1 MAEAVYVLCAI
12 TSVMCAALLYQGYR
26 GSRSRLLFWSS
37 LCFAGL
43 AINNV
48 LLLLDLTVF
57 SDVPEVDLRLWRTGL
72 AVGAIYMLI
81 HGLVGESR

>member
-12 TSVMCAALLYQGYR
+12 TSLVCAVLLGKGYR
-26 GSRSRLLFWSS
+26 DSRSRLLFWSS

-43 AINNV
+43 PLNNA
-48 LLLLDLTVF
+48 LLLADLLIG
-57 SDVPEVDLRLWRTGL
+57 PAYDLRLPRTGI
-72 AVGAIYMLI
+72 AVLSLTMMI

>member
-12 TSVMCAALLYQGYR
+12 TSLVCAVLLFKGYR
-26 GSRSRLLFWSS
+26 DSRTRLLFWSS

-43 AINNV
+43 ALNNA
-48 LLLLDLTVF
+48 LLLIDLLMG
-57 SDVPEVDLRLWRTGL
+57 PAYDLRLLRTGIAVL
-72 AVGAIYMLI
+72 ALTMMI

>member
-1 MAEAVYVLCAI
+1 MAEAVYILCAI
-12 TSVMCAALLYQGYR
+12 TSLVCAVLLFKRYR

-43 AINNV
+43 ALNNA
-48 LLLLDLTVF
+48 LLLVDTLIGPDF
-57 SDVPEVDLRLWRTGL
+57 DLRLPRTGIAVLSL
-72 AVGAIYMLI
+72 AMLI

>member
-12 TSVMCAALLYQGYR
+12 TSLVCAVLLAKGYR
-26 GSRSRLLFWSS
+26 DSRTRLLFWSS

-43 AINNV
+43 ALNNA
-48 LLLLDLTVF
+48 LLLVDILSGPTI
-57 SDVPEVDLRLWRTGL
+57 DLRLPRTGL
-72 AVGAIYMLI
+72 AVLSLAMLI

>member
-12 TSVMCAALLYQGYR
+12 TSLVCAVLLFKGYR
-26 GSRSRLLFWSS
+26 GSHARLLFWSS

-43 AINNV
+43 ALNNA
-48 LLLLDLTVF
+48 LLLVDIFTGPSL
-57 SDVPEVDLRLWRTGL
+57 DLRLPRTGI
-72 AVGAIYMLI
+72 AVLSLGMMI

>member
-1 MAEAVYVLCAI
+1 MAEAVYVLCTI
-12 TSVMCAALLYQGYR
+12 TSLLCAVLLYGGYR
-26 GSRSRLLFWSS
+26 KSRSRLLFWSS

-48 LLLLDLTVF
+48 LLLVDLMIGP
-57 SDVPEVDLRLWRTGL
+57 SIDLRLPRTGF
-72 AVGAIYMLI
+72 AVLSLLMLI

>member
-12 TSVMCAALLYQGYR
+12 TSLVCAVLLYQGYR
-26 GSRSRLLFWSS
+26 DSRSRLLFWSS

-43 AINNV
+43 ALNNA
-48 LLLLDLTVF
+48 LLLVDLVIGP
-57 SDVPEVDLRLWRTGL
+57 SIDLRLPRTGL
-72 AVGAIYMLI
+72 AVGALLMMI

>member
-12 TSVMCAALLYQGYR
+12 TSLVCAVLLFKGHR
-26 GSRSRLLFWSS
+26 DSRSRLLFWSS

-43 AINNV
+43 ALNNA
-48 LLLLDLTVF
+48 LLLVDVF
-57 SDVPEVDLRLWRTGL
+57 TGPTLDLRLPRTGIAVLSL
-72 AVGAIYMLI
+72 AMLI